1 MRIGYELIREQL
13 FFRKELR
20 ERVSWFIKLRW
31 AAIAFG
37 LAGCWTTYL
46 LGQTLP
52 LLPLNLVFLGI
63 AAYNG
68 VFLLVA
74 RKLESFKPHEVG
86 PFQVFAHAQ
95 ITLDLLALYLV
106 IYFTGG
112 TASPL
117 LIFVIFHIIL
127 AGILLSPLSCYLYG
141 VLVIILLGV
150 LVAVQE
156 LALLPRQG
164 IVILGPPYP
173 YGGGTLG
180 AVILLMTM
188 AGAVMVS
195 AFLVTT
201 LKVSLRSKGRELL
214 SVSKELESTNAKL
227 TALYSMVKEM
237 GSRSELQ
244 ELMDCATRQAARI
257 MGVKACSIKLLDE
270 RRQSLRFAS
279 TYGLSEDYLSKGGVD
294 IEKSPINK
302 KIVEGHPYV
311 IGRIDEKDYFQYP
324 EDILKEG
331 IASLLCL
338 PLKAEKMILGV
349 FCVYS
354 DETYRFTEDDIEF
367 FSLMTDLTAIAIE
380 RLSTEKTKSWFMMKA
395 AHQLRSPLNALYSM
409 LRLLGGGYL
418 GPLDERQ
425 KEVLKRCELRVKGLG
440 SLINDLLRVGQGRM
454 DFARMEPHPV
464 DAGAVLAPLMSAYQS
479 QALEKGLEM
488 AFEIQDSLPK
498 VLADERLLDELV
510 TNLVSNAIKYTP
522 RGGKVRVALTAGER
536 DWVRLEVSDTGIG
549 ISDQDL
555 PRLFS
560 EFFRGEDAKAFEEQG
575 TGLGLVIVKEI
586 LDTLGGTIQ
595 VRSKKGQ
602 GTTFS
607 CLLPAARPS

>member
-1 MRIGYELIREQL
+1 MRVGYELIKEQL

-20 ERVSWFIKLRW
+20 ERVFWLIKLRW

-46 LGQTLP
+46 LGQSLP
-52 LLPLNLVFLGI
+52 LLPLNLIFLGI

-68 VFLLVA
+68 VFLVIG
-74 RKLESFKPHEVG
+74 RRLEPFKPHDVG
-86 PFQVFAHAQ
+86 PFQVFAHLQ

-141 VLVIILLGV
+141 LFVIFLLGA
-150 LVAVQE
+150 LIMVQE
-156 LALLPRQG
+156 FALLPRQA

-173 YGGGTLG
+173 YGGGKLG

-188 AGAVMVS
+188 AGAVLVS

-201 LKVSLRSKGRELL
+201 IKVSLRSKGRELL
-214 SVSKELESTNAKL
+214 SVSKELDSTNAKL
-227 TALYSMVKEM
+227 TALYSMVREM
-237 GSRSELQ
+237 GSLLDLQ
-244 ELMDCATRQAARI
+244 ELMDSATRQAARI

-279 TYGLSEDYLSKGGVD
+279 TYGLSVDYLSKGSVD
-294 IEKSPINK
+294 IDRSPINK
-302 KIVEGHPYV
+302 KIVEGSPYV
-311 IGRIDEKDYFQYP
+311 IGRIEEKDYFQYP
-324 EDILKEG
+324 EDIRKEG

-354 DETYRFTEDDIEF
+354 HETYHFTDDDIEF
-367 FSLMTDLTAIAIE
+367 FSLMTDLTAMAIE
-380 RLSTEKTKSWFMMKA
+380 RLRTEKTKSWFMMKA
-395 AHQLRSPLNALYSM
+395 AHQLRSPLNAVYSM
-409 LRLLGGGYL
+409 LRLLGRGYL

-425 KEVLKRCELRVKGLG
+425 REVLERCEVRVKGLG

-454 DFARMEPHPV
+454 DSAKTEMHPV
-464 DAGAVLAPLMSAYQS
+464 DLAAMMAPLMSAYQS
-479 QALEKGLEM
+479 QAAEKGLEM
-488 AFEIQDSLPK
+488 TFETQESLPL
-498 VLADERLLDELV
+498 VLGDERLLDEVL
-510 TNLVSNAIKYTP
+510 TNLLSNAIKYTP
-522 RGGKVRVALTAGER
+522 RGGAIRVGLNAVDRE
-536 DWVRLEVSDTGIG
+536 WVRLEVSDTGIG
-549 ISDQDL
+549 ISDEEI
-555 PRLFS
+555 PKLFS
-560 EFFRGEDAKAFEEQG
+560 EFFRGEKAKALEEQG
-575 TGLGLVIVKEI
+575 TGLGLVIVREI
-586 LDTLGGTIQ
+586 MDALGGTVQ
-595 VRSKKGQ
+595 VKSKEGQ
-602 GTTFS
+602 GTTFT
-607 CLLPAARPS
+607 CLLPTAP

>member
-1 MRIGYELIREQL
+1 MRVGYELIKEQL

-20 ERVSWFIKLRW
+20 ERVFWFIKLRW

-46 LGQTLP
+46 LGQSLP
-52 LLPLNLVFLGI
+52 LLPLNLIFLGI

-68 VFLLVA
+68 VFLVIG
-74 RKLESFKPHEVG
+74 RRLEPFKPHDVG
-86 PFQVFAHAQ
+86 PFQVFAHLQ

-141 VLVIILLGV
+141 LFVIFLLGA
-150 LVAVQE
+150 LIMVQE
-156 LALLPRQG
+156 FALLPRQA

-173 YGGGTLG
+173 YGGGKLG

-188 AGAVMVS
+188 AGAVLVS

-201 LKVSLRSKGRELL
+201 IKVSLRSKGRELL
-214 SVSKELESTNAKL
+214 SVSKELDSTNAKL
-227 TALYSMVKEM
+227 TALYSMVREM
-237 GSRSELQ
+237 GSLLDLQ
-244 ELMDCATRQAARI
+244 ELMDSATRQAARI

-279 TYGLSEDYLSKGGVD
+279 TYGLSVDYLSKGSVD
-294 IEKSPINK
+294 IDRSPINK
-302 KIVEGHPYV
+302 KIVEGSPYV
-311 IGRIDEKDYFQYP
+311 IGRIEEKDYFQYP
-324 EDILKEG
+324 EDIRKEG

-354 DETYRFTEDDIEF
+354 HETYHFTDDDIEF
-367 FSLMTDLTAIAIE
+367 FSLMTDLTAMAIE
-380 RLSTEKTKSWFMMKA
+380 RLRTEKTKSWFMMKA
-395 AHQLRSPLNALYSM
+395 AHQLRSPLNAVYSM
-409 LRLLGGGYL
+409 LRLLGRGYL

-425 KEVLKRCELRVKGLG
+425 REVLERCEVRVKGLG

-454 DFARMEPHPV
+454 DSAKTEMHPV
-464 DAGAVLAPLMSAYQS
+464 DLAAMMAPLMSAYQS
-479 QALEKGLEM
+479 QAAEKGLEM
-488 AFEIQDSLPK
+488 TFETQESLPL
-498 VLADERLLDELV
+498 VLGDERLLDEVL
-510 TNLVSNAIKYTP
+510 TNLLSNAIKYTP
-522 RGGKVRVALTAGER
+522 RGGAIRVGLNAVDRE
-536 DWVRLEVSDTGIG
+536 WVRLEVSDTGIG
-549 ISDQDL
+549 ISDEEI
-555 PRLFS
+555 PKLFS
-560 EFFRGEDAKAFEEQG
+560 EFFRGEKAKALEEQG
-575 TGLGLVIVKEI
+575 TGLGLVIVREI
-586 LDTLGGTIQ
+586 MDALGGTVQ
-595 VRSKKGQ
+595 VKSKEGQ
-602 GTTFS
+602 GTTFT
-607 CLLPAARPS
+607 CLLPTAP